1 MKKKKQ
7 SNLRGKKVYVQACQ
21 DEESEQYEE
30 ERKPLLEDW
39 ELINFD
45 QDGMVLKLKFRDP
58 LDVSQRDRP
67 DLLLLQ
73 LDLSEY
79 KDYDDLNLPPS
90 LVKYV
95 EIPPQ
100 MPDDD
105 SQGIKI
111 SAEISSS
118 ATVGIIGSKV
128 LLNIL
133 VSASMD

>member
-1 MKKKKQ
+1 MNGEKQ

-21 DEESEQYEE
+21 DEESEQYYE
-30 ERKPLLEDW
+30 ERKPILEDW
-39 ELINFD
+39 ELIDFD

-100 MPDDD
+100 MPDGDK
-105 SQGIKI
+105 QGIMNA
-111 SAEISSS
+111 AEIASS
-118 ATVGIIGSKV
+118 ATMGTIGSNV
-128 LLNIL
+128 FLNIL